1 MRLDWYGHAFQYH
14 RLKLESKRFPRLH
27 RLELSGVFLTNG
39 DQEFPP
45 NLEHLRFH
53 AGVANFDFPFPSGPL
68 LTNLKTLMFSDVNWL
83 LPLTL
88 KWFIDNTN
96 GSLRVLW
103 LDSCLKIGSELGEL
117 IQAGYF
123 NNLTELNLSR
133 VPKVGDNVLDLIV
146 ANMPDL
152 KVIYLSYTAITGRAI
167 KMLAD
172 ARMSDENTT
181 KVDRIYIKGCE
192 DVSSDAVAYGKA
204 RGIEIFA

>member
-1 MRLDWYGHAFQYH
+1 
-14 RLKLESKRFPRLH
+14 
-27 RLELSGVFLTNG
+27 
-39 DQEFPP
+39 
-45 NLEHLRFH
+45 
-53 AGVANFDFPFPSGPL
+53 
-68 LTNLKTLMFSDVNWL
+68 MFSDVNWL